1 MAQELAGR
9 LAARAILL
17 AVFVAAVVYFDGWR
31 GLLLLV
37 ALSIVAG
44 VYVKYVKKQGSS
56 QP

>member
-1 MAQELAGR
+1 MGQELAGN

-17 AVFVAAVVYFDGWR
+17 AVFVAAVVYLDGWR

-44 VYVKYVKKQGSS
+44 VYLKYVRKQGSS